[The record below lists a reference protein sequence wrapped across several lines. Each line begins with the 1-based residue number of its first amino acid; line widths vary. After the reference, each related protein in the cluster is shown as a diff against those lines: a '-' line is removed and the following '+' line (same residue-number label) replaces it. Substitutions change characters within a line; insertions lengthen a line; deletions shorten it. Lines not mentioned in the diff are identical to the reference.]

1 MSPWGAELTSTAETD
16 GGIKYISKYCFDG
29 KLDSPFWAQTNG
41 QLIYNQGVQPNFSE
55 KCGNVGMAMKMW
67 EFFFK
72 CGNY

>member
-1 MSPWGAELTSTAETD
+1 MASKDYRRQFLFELSLSA
-16 GGIKYISKYCFDG
+16 
-29 KLDSPFWAQTNG
+29 AQANFPVHSRG
-41 QLIYNQGVQPNFSE
+41 RCIIGFNQGVQPNFSE